1 MADLNNNDI
10 NTPEGI
16 DSINELLESVGLAP
30 ISEEAEKKGEEVKEY
45 SKQVSDKTKVIP
57 SVDGKTKHF
66 SLGKSKG
73 EKTAE
78 KIDSDNDESGGQLF
92 LDGYDDEQKPRVVS
106 QEAVE
111 RQLKKS
117 RKNLI
122 ENFRVLSKETSDKA
136 ILEKEPTGEGGKSV
150 ADSLEIKKGETLFD
164 AVDRADKKKK
174 AGGLLEKGVRF
185 VQQKT
190 RTERRR
196 EELNGA
202 KSQRRSL
209 KELMEHR
216 KKQLKTEGI
225 LLAISL
231 VLFFLLCIYAETG
244 ALGALFSSGGAVF
257 VLLNAVL
264 IVLGGIFGK
273 DVIKDGFSSLKAF
286 RPDPAFFVFL
296 CGAVTLLQ
304 CLSLLVF
311 KVEQPADMTVYAP
324 FFLFSLLSLCA
335 ADYMKLEGMRRDIS
349 VMMRCRQ
356 LRSLKTVENKN
367 DAAALG
373 YGISGKDDPTIIY
386 SAPCAIP
393 KNFERFSFS
402 RNSQEKLFFVLGIVS
417 LCASG
422 AFAVLGAVLSKSA
435 AVFFATLASAFC
447 LCMPALSDMVS
458 VLIKMKNDS
467 SLSEGSAVVAG
478 EDSAACVAKANAVAL
493 DADEIF
499 EGKISK
505 FKTVPGERM
514 AVSDAVVYAAA
525 TLKNTKS
532 VLRNQFDSFLAEEGI
547 RLPEAEDL
555 QYEEQLGYSCWIAG
569 RRVLVGNR
577 MMLVSH
583 SIEPPDEQD
592 EKNYAKGKNVMYV
605 VVEGIIAALFV
616 ADYKVRSDVKKSVR
630 SFNKTG
636 LVLML
641 SCGDPCLTQELAA
654 KKLMAD
660 VAAIRISSTKSSRL
674 IDSYKANADSQSGS
688 GLFCAERDRNI
699 LFLVNG
705 AHDLYE
711 AGRLSK
717 AIMIGGLGFCFV
729 LCVVAAILGVSSAP
743 GPVTLC
749 LIQLCWGAVSYII
762 GKTRIK

>member
-1 MADLNNNDI
+1 M
-10 NTPEGI
+10 PEGI

-30 ISEEAEKKGEEVKEY
+30 ISEDAGKKGEEVRKF
-45 SKQVSDKTKVIP
+45 SKSVSDKTKVIP

-66 SLGKSKG
+66 SLGKNG
-73 EKTAE
+73 LENTV
-78 KIDSDNDESGGQLF
+78 SDNEKEDEDGGQLF
-92 LDGYDDEQKPRVVS
+92 LDGYDDETKPNLVS
-106 QEAVE
+106 QAAVE
-111 RQLKKS
+111 RQLKKT

-136 ILEKEPTGEGGKSV
+136 ILEKEPTGKGGKSV
-150 ADSLEIKKGETLFD
+150 ADSLEIQKGETLFD

-174 AGGLLEKGVRF
+174 TSGLFEKGMRF

-196 EELNGA
+196 EELSGA
-202 KSQRRSL
+202 KIQRRSL
-209 KELMEHR
+209 KEQMEHR
-216 KKQLKTEGI
+216 KKQLGSVGI
-225 LLAISL
+225 LFVISL
-231 VLFFLLCIYAETG
+231 VLFFLLCAYAETG
-244 ALGALFSSGGAVF
+244 VLSAFFSAGGAVF
-257 VLLNAVL
+257 LLLNAVL
-264 IVLGGIFGK
+264 VVLGAVFGR
-273 DVIKDGFSSLKAF
+273 DMIKDGFSSLKAF
-286 RPDPAFFVFL
+286 RPEPAFFVLL

-304 CLSLLVF
+304 CLSLFVF
-311 KVEQPADMTVYAP
+311 KVEQPADMTVYTP

-335 ADYMKLEGMRRDIS
+335 ADYLKLEGMRRDIS
-349 VMMRCRQ
+349 VMMRCKQ
-356 LRSLKTVENKN
+356 LRSLRTVENKN

-373 YGISGKDDPTIIY
+373 YGISGKDDPVIIY
-386 SAPCAIP
+386 SAPCTIP
-393 KNFERFSFS
+393 KNLERFSFS
-402 RNSQEKLFFVLGIVS
+402 RTSQEKLFFVLGIVV
-417 LCASG
+417 LCAAG
-422 AFAVLGAVLSKSA
+422 VFAVLGAVLSKSTA
-435 AVFFATLASAFC
+435 AFFAALASAFC
-447 LCMPALSDMVS
+447 LCMPALSDPVS
-458 VLIKMKNDS
+458 VLIKSNNDS
-467 SLSEGSAVVAG
+467 SLAEGSAVVAS

-499 EGKISK
+499 EGRISK
-505 FKTVPGERM
+505 FRTVPGERM

-525 TLKNTKS
+525 TLKNTRS
-532 VLRNQFDSFLAEEGI
+532 VLKNQFDSFLEEEGI

-583 SIEPPDEQD
+583 SIEPPDEED
-592 EKNYAKGKNVMYV
+592 EKKYAKGKNVMYV
-605 VVEGIIAALFV
+605 VVEGVIAALFV
-616 ADYKVRSDVKKSVR
+616 ADYRVRSDVKKSVR
-630 SFNKTG
+630 AFNKTG

-660 VAAIRISSTKSSRL
+660 VAAIRISSTKNSRL
-674 IDSYKANADSQSGS
+674 IDSYKTGADLQNGS
-688 GLFCAERDRNI
+688 GLFCAEQDRNI

-717 AIMIGGLGFCFV
+717 AIMFGGLGFCFV
-729 LCVVAAILGVSSAP
+729 LCVVSAVLGVSAAP

-749 LIQLCWGAVSYII
+749 LIHLCWGAISYFI